1 MICQRVD
8 NEDLLLSLMEMRN
21 EARSFMTG
29 SQELILWKN
38 QIEWFSKLDHELV
51 KVWLYAEEPGKWLGY
66 GQLRIEPGNIT
77 YGVTTN
83 AVTKSARGLGYGE
96 KILSH
101 LIEMASHYN
110 CDYMRAEI
118 FKNNVASLGL
128 CYKLGY
134 FDATD
139 MGDIVEVKRPL

>member
-1 MICQRVD
+1 MICERVS
-8 NEDLLLSLMEMRN
+8 NQELLLPLMQMRN

-29 SQELILWKN
+29 SQELITWQR

-51 KVWLYAEEPGKWLGY
+51 KVWLYGEEPGKWLGY
-66 GQLRIEPGNIT
+66 GQLRIEPGDVT

-83 AVTKSARGLGYGE
+83 AVTQSARGLGYGE
-96 KILSH
+96 KILTH

-110 CDYMRAEI
+110 CDSMRAEI
-118 FKNNVASLGL
+118 FKNNAASLGL

-134 FDATD
+134 VNGTD